1 MSYRILSSNV
11 VIGGANVPAYAFVTT
26 PGGALQLERLDGQD
40 AAMDI
45 QGTLECDNITLAS
58 LATPNRVLTTDP
70 AGRLV
75 LTSFDADGLG
85 NASALTSGTIPSG
98 RLQGGTYSLANLT
111 VANTVTAG
119 TLVGNISAGVIT
131 SGTLPAGRLAGGTY
145 TFTDLTLSNSLNA
158 STLVANISANNLTS
172 GTLSDNRLS
181 GTYTFDALTLSGNL
195 HAAWV
200 HANLSANDLTTGTL
214 HDDRL
219 QGHYTLDTLTISNVI
234 TANAVNIPTLIGS
247 NVLVSDGNGTIIS
260 SNVTSDELAY
270 LAGVTGPVQF
280 QINELF
286 NGNIEGGN
294 ITNLDANNVAFGTLH
309 DDRLSGDYTFANL
322 TLTETLTANNIAG
335 ALDATYLTGTVPS
348 ERIAGSYTVANL
360 TASGT
365 VSASE
370 VSGNLSADDLV
381 TGTVPPDRLAG
392 GTYSIDSL
400 TVSGNVTSDWVHA
413 NIDAS
418 SMVTG
423 TVDNA
428 RLDLENLVSN
438 VTPGTSGLALGSPGS
453 VWGNV
458 YANSVHVDDIHLGNA
473 IIYRGNAVVLDLEQT
488 TQHIIPAGTFTL
500 GNATMPW
507 SHVYANTVVAG
518 GNLVLQGSI
527 LKPDLS
533 PYIDL
538 SNVETDVTPITGGLS
553 MGTVDRPWTNVV
565 ANSATVESLSVS
577 GNVIT
582 DLLPATAGLD
592 MGTVD
597 QRWGNVYAANL
608 HGSLDAV
615 NVYGELDANIV
626 FTGGSIDGFVL
637 KAPAGTVAQPGLG
650 FISDESTGV
659 YLAGPQQMGIT
670 CGKSVLT
677 VDADGLV
684 VSGNVLPGANATYD
698 LGSQATTWRD
708 VHIANAIYAGPVSIV
723 DGAITG
729 VGDISSTGNVTVG
742 GNVIASGSVS
752 ATTLFG
758 NLDAGYLTSGTIDP
772 ARITGDYSV
781 ANLTII
787 GNANIGGMTTIQPSG
802 HIIPVANLVYDL
814 GSSTNV
820 WRDIYLSGSTIYLG
834 NATISETAGDVVI
847 SKLNISGSLTADGL
861 QADLSISNVQICDSS
876 WSLVDDTHV
885 GLSDGYILVNG
896 AGYAPGMLV
905 QIGGTNAAATSYVNS
920 TQLRVQTPAKSTGT
934 YDVTVIRGDTKTATL
949 ASAVSYS
956 QDVTFTTAS
965 TLGPVYQY
973 LPFSETISATSDSN
987 VLYSNITALP
997 VQTTLDANS
1006 GLLEANI
1013 GSSGGNVETLFSF
1026 DLKAEDEELQDAIQT
1041 FLLQYYPFAAGKV
1054 QMPVP
1059 EASAYFGRSALSDDG
1074 SRAIVGA
1081 NLEDEGTTNGGA
1093 CYVYKASGGTWTL
1106 EQQLWPSPV
1115 SNNFGTSVS
1124 MDSDGTRVAIGAMH
1138 DTTGGGSAGAVFIY
1152 KRDGTV
1158 WSLEQKL
1165 IAADPEAGAYLGGGG
1180 GASVSIS
1187 DDGAYVV
1194 VGAYADDAPGGTDSG
1209 AAYVFARTGTTWAQ
1223 QQKLLPSDSEANAQF
1238 GWSCSLS
1245 GDGTRA
1251 IVGAYADDATGGV
1264 NSGTAYVY
1272 SRSGTS
1278 WAQESKLVPSDS
1290 ESSALFGFS
1299 CSLSYEGTRAIIGA
1313 YYDDAGATDD
1323 GSAYIF
1329 TRSGTSWAQEAK
1341 LVAAASQSSDWAG
1354 HSVAIDRDGTRVVVG
1369 ARNRTV
1375 SSLVGAGEAFVWK
1388 RTGSIWTQ
1396 EANLATYSETN
1407 GAFGYSCSISGDG
1420 TRALVGAMYEN
1431 AGATDAGASYFFQ
1444 RTYAGWLSNQLLVNV
1459 KAVGGT
1465 VTYSDGYVYHKFT
1478 SSGTF
1483 EVIESV
1489 TVDILVVGGGGGGG
1503 ADVGGGGGAGQ
1514 LITATSIAISNG
1526 SYAVTIGQG
1535 GLGGEGLGGA
1545 GSNGWGKDGTSS
1557 TFHSYTAVG
1566 GGGGGNYYLNSGRS
1580 GASGGGGGGYGGGG
1594 GTGTAGYNGAGSN
1607 SNQLGGG
1614 GGGGAG
1620 GAGGAPVGTSLSTV
1634 GGAGGSS
1641 VSVWGVAYA
1650 GGGGGGG
1657 QAGGGGGGGGGAGA
1671 GGQAHTTDGYDA
1683 SNNSGSGGG
1692 GGGGNN
1698 TADTYAGG
1706 KGGSGVIIVRYL
1718 P

>member
-608 HGSLDAV
+608 HANLDVV

-1059 EASAYFGRSALSDDG
+1059 EASAYFGGSVALSDDG
-1074 SRAIVGA
+1074 TRAIVGA

-1341 LVAAASQSSDWAG
+1341 LVAAASQSNDWAG

-1503 ADVGGGGGAGQ
+1503 KGRGGGGGAGQ
-1514 LITATSIAISNG
+1514 VMTASTLISSG
-1526 SYAVTIGQG
+1526 SFGVVIGN
-1535 GLGGEGLGGA
+1535 GGA
-1545 GSNGWGKDGTSS
+1545 GRLNSEDDNNTGYSGGSTTFNGL
-1557 TFHSYTAVG
+1557 TAIG
-1566 GGGGGNYYLNSGRS
+1566 GGGGGSFWTAGAS
-1580 GASGGGGGGYGGGG
+1580 GASGGGTGSGTNPG
-1594 GTGTAGYNGAGSN
+1594 GTGTAGYNGGSQTNFAGGGGGGGGAGGVGGAGGSGGGVGGIGVTVWGYN
-1607 SNQLGGG
+1607 LGGG

-1620 GAGGAPVGTSLSTV
+1620 SNGGSLVGGSASYG
-1634 GGAGGSS
+1634 GGAG
-1641 VSVWGVAYA
+1641 AYNA
-1650 GGGGGGG
+1650 NAYNGQANTGGGGGG
-1657 QAGGGGGGGGGAGA
+1657 
-1671 GGQAHTTDGYDA
+1671 TDIGNA
-1683 SNNSGSGGG
+1683 GSGG
-1692 GGGGNN
+1692 
-1698 TADTYAGG
+1698 
-1706 KGGSGVIIVRYL
+1706 SGLFIVRYIL
-1718 P
+1718 